1 MSPQNMTGFSQPLIV
16 FALFIALCAYVVVK
30 LWPSK
35 TLSLPGPAGW
45 PIIGNLLELDVEYL
59 YIKCRDWAQV
69 YGDVYRLNVLGGTMV
84 VVNSATAATELLEQ
98 RGPKYSS
105 RPDMPMITE
114 LMGWEWSFT
123 FMPYGNRW
131 RDMRRLFHNHYH
143 GGMVEHRLPASEE
156 AQKLLISL
164 SRNPENFSSHL
175 KTYTA
180 GLIIKRTYGY
190 DVNSMEDPL
199 LKLVDET
206 NKTTSIAVTP
216 GKFWVN
222 LFPKMKYIPEW
233 MIPGGGFKKQAG
245 EWRKLTEAMVEVPF
259 QMVKERVTQGHA
271 EPCFVATCLDSDLDA
286 KRATIGDKLI
296 KETAA
301 VAYAAGAD
309 TTFSVLVTFVL
320 YMTLHPEVQKKLQ
333 AEIDACLTE
342 RLPTFADRPQLPFME
357 ATLVEVMR
365 LIPPLPLAVPHRL
378 DEDDVYRGMFIPRG
392 SLVLANI
399 WAILHDEEV
408 FPEASQFRPERYLE
422 TPGLQDKALGAIF
435 GYGRRACAGKG
446 LALDTAWI
454 AMVTMVSMYTI
465 SKAVDGNG
473 KDVEIDMKVLP
484 GSASH
489 VRPFPCTFTP
499 RSAASAALIEELAHE
514 LK

>member
-1 MSPQNMTGFSQPLIV
+1 MDDVSSQNQRFVVLSLLI
-16 FALFIALCAYVVVK
+16 LICAYVAYN
-30 LWPSK
+30 LLPSK
-35 TLSLPGPAGW
+35 TKSLPGPPGW
-45 PIIGNLLELDVEYL
+45 PIIGNLLDLDVEYL
-59 YIKCRDWAQV
+59 YVKCRDWAEV
-69 YGDVYRLNVLGGTMV
+69 YGDVYSLNALGGTMV
-84 VVNSATAATELLEQ
+84 VVNSAAAATELLEQ
-98 RGPKYSS
+98 RGAKYSS

-143 GGMVEHRLPASEE
+143 GGMAEHRLPASEE
-156 AQKLLISL
+156 AQKLIVSL
-164 SRNPENFSSHL
+164 LQRPEDFSSHL

-190 DVNSMEDPL
+190 DVKSMEDPL
-199 LKLVDET
+199 LRLVDET

-222 LFPKMKYIPEW
+222 LFPSMKYIPEW
-233 MIPGGGFKKQAG
+233 MIPGGGFKKQARQ
-245 EWRKLTEAMVEVPF
+245 WRKLTESMVEVPF
-259 QMVKERVTQGHA
+259 QMVKKKVAQGHA
-271 EPCFVATCLDSDLDA
+271 EPCFVSTCLDSDLDG

-296 KETAA
+296 METAA

-320 YMTLHPEVQKKLQ
+320 YMTLHPEVQRRLQ

-342 RLPTFADRPQLPFME
+342 RLPTFADRPQLPLME
-357 ATLVEVMR
+357 AALVETMR
-365 LIPPLPLAVPHRL
+365 MIPPLPLAVPHRL
-378 DEDDVYRGMFIPRG
+378 DEDDIYRGMFIPRG

-408 FPEASQFRPERYLE
+408 YPEAMQFKPERYLGN
-422 TPGLQDKALGAIF
+422 PALQDKALGAIF
-435 GYGRRACAGKG
+435 GYGRRSCAGKG

-454 AMVTMVSMYTI
+454 AMVTMISMFNI
-465 SKAVDGNG
+465 SKAVDAAG
-473 KDVEIDMKVLP
+473 KEVEIDMKVLP

-489 VRPFPCTFTP
+489 VRPFPCKFTP
-499 RSAASAALIEELAHE
+499 RSAASTVLIEELGHE
-514 LK
+514 FK